1 VGALAIVIAI
11 ILGPGVNVAF
21 LVGLA
26 FAVAASANLPVMLFS
41 IFWKRFNTNGA
52 VVGLLVGLTSSILL
66 ILISPDFMGENA
78 IFPLKN
84 PALLS
89 IPIGFL
95 AAIIGTLL
103 SKEVPSEDK
112 FVEFQVRAN
121 TGLGSEKA
129 TEH

>member
-1 VGALAIVIAI
+1 V
-11 ILGPGVNVAF
+11 LGPGVNVAF

-41 IFWKRFNTNGA
+41 IFWKRFNTSGA
-52 VVGLLVGLTSSILL
+52 VAGLLVGLASSILL
-66 ILISPDFMGENA
+66 ILISPDFMGANA

-95 AAIIGTLL
+95 GAVIGTFL
-103 SKEVPSEDK
+103 SKEVPPEEK
-112 FVEFQVRAN
+112 FVELQVRAN
-121 TGLGSEKA
+121 TGLGAEKA